1 LFDLKLEISNIKHEL
16 QDFGDDYVK
25 MAEEFQDFVDDSI
38 AAANTL
44 DEEISEEVDV
54 EELNEQVE
62 EELDEEVKVETEN
75 KFPEAF
81 RFLPIFV
88 RLDISVNLFLK
99 DHKNSQSR
107 YCLQGRDTFCQ
118 DFLLPCLSLTKPEKY
133 KFGKWSQLLNNF
145 LSGLMY

>member
-1 LFDLKLEISNIKHEL
+1 VSNKIKFVLKWFIFPYADVYELFDLKLEISNIKHEL

-38 AAANTL
+38 AAANNL
-44 DEEISEEVDV
+44 DEEASEVVDV

-107 YCLQGRDTFCQ
+107 
-118 DFLLPCLSLTKPEKY
+118 
-133 KFGKWSQLLNNF
+133 
-145 LSGLMY
+145 